1 MVRKTPAAVAG
12 IAVLALS
19 ALTLVG
25 CSSGAPA
32 ACDRPAVSDP
42 AVMDLITVSDDVDS
56 APDIEIPTPLRLDVG
71 GYEDVVTGD
80 GTPLTAPSQLSVLD
94 ITLVNGD
101 TGETIV
107 KAPAETD
114 LTAVFPTSAIT
125 DIIPA
130 FETALK
136 CATEG
141 SRVAVA
147 LAPGDMTPDLM
158 TRFGLTEDA
167 SAVAVVDVR
176 KVYLPRAEGTL
187 QFNSGNGLPSV
198 SRAPDGRPGVSFP
211 DAGAPNDLVIQ
222 TLIKGDGAVVT
233 GDEPVRVH
241 YTGIT
246 WADREVFDSSW
257 DAEGRSLTLDAVVP
271 GFAAALEGQTV
282 GSQVMVVIPP
292 EQGYGDQAQG
302 PVPADSTLVFVIDIL
317 GLDAAATQ

>member
-56 APDIEIPTPLRLDVG
+56 APDIELPTPLRLDVG

-80 GTPLTAPSQLSVLD
+80 GTPITAPSQLSVLD

-158 TRFGLTEDA
+158 TRFGLTDDA

-198 SRAPDGRPGVSFP
+198 SRASDGRPGVSFP

-233 GDEPVRVH
+233 GDVPVRVH

-257 DAEGRSLTLDAVVP
+257 DAEGRSLTLDSVVP

-292 EQGYGDQAQG
+292 DEGYGDQAQG
-302 PVPADSTLVFVIDIL
+302 PVPAGSTLVFVIDIL